1 MKKAFPLIKVAATE
15 ALQCP
20 TLYLNGFGGHR
31 IEGIGDKHV
40 PWIHNVRNTDN
51 VIAIDD
57 ENTMRLLRLFNEPA
71 GKKRLEKE
79 GVKKEL
85 LEKLPI
91 LGISSI
97 CNLLASIKLAKY
109 YEMNEDD
116 IIFTIFTDSAGMYQ
130 SRLKELE
137 QERGKY
143 SETDAVIDFAR
154 YLQGVGIDWVKEL
167 SYWDRKALHNLKYFT
182 WVEQQGKTVEELDA
196 LWKPEFWDEMFSQIP
211 VWDKLIK
218 EFNGQTG
225 LLRKL

>member
-1 MKKAFPLIKVAATE
+1 M
-15 ALQCP
+15 
-20 TLYLNGFGGHR
+20 NGFGGHR

-71 GKKRLEKE
+71 GKRRLEKE

-85 LEKLPI
+85 VEKLPFM
-91 LGISSI
+91 GISCI
-97 CNLLASIKLAKY
+97 CNLLALIKIAKY

-116 IIFTIFTDSAGMYQ
+116 IIVTIFTDSAELYQ

-137 QERGKY
+137 QERGEY
-143 SETDAVIDFAR
+143 SETDAVVDFTR

-196 LWKPEFWDEMFSQIP
+196 LWAPEFWDETFAQIP
-211 VWDKLIK
+211 VWDKLIQ
-218 EFNGQTG
+218 EFNNQTG